1 MSNLKNK
8 IAFPIAASLNRKIK
22 STVKVVNDNP
32 DNSKAKSMLIDLIN
46 ALIKEGLDYY
56 FNHSLKVIGLNM
68 TARKSI
74 KVIVSPFKSA
84 IQAIAKATIKK
95 MDEKQ
100 LVATANFIDKL
111 DC

>member
-1 MSNLKNK
+1 MSNFKNK
-8 IAFPIAASLNRKIK
+8 IAFPISATLSRKIK
-22 STVKVVNDNP
+22 STAKLVNDNP
-32 DNSKAKSMLIDLIN
+32 DSSKAKTMLIDVIN
-46 ALIKEGLDYY
+46 VLIKDGLDYY
-56 FNHSLKVIGLNM
+56 FNHSLKIIGLNM